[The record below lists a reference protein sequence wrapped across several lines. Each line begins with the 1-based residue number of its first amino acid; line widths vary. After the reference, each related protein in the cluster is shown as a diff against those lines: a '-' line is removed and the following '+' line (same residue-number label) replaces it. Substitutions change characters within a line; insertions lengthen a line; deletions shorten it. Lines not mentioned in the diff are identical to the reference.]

1 MFQQNVNTMNK
12 SLYIDDNGNLYP
24 FKIQEQIESKTLRS
38 IFWDYSEKYV
48 YVDGNTLEMYLHM
61 TDNSEPIVWRYD
73 IEVFTKSERCI
84 GADME
89 EFDFNVFDY
98 FTIDGHVFNSVSDLK
113 KHFESEDDIEQIN
126 QIEHLIDEQVEIDN
140 DDSYNEEF

>member
-1 MFQQNVNTMNK
+1 MFQQKVNTMNK
-12 SLYIDDNGNLYP
+12 SLYIDDNGTLYP

-61 TDNSEPIVWRYD
+61 TDNAEPIVWRYD
-73 IEVFTKSERCI
+73 IEVVTKRERCI

-126 QIEHLIDEQVEIDN
+126 QIENLIDEQVEIDN
-140 DDSYNEEF
+140 DDSYNE